1 MTTLRHLAWEILR
14 SGSEQP
20 LREVDHAAAAWELE
34 PRDRGLLRRII
45 GTEVRRRGTLRAVV
59 QRFTHGSPKADLAA
73 HLRIG
78 LAQLLFLDKVPPH
91 AAISET
97 VSAARDTLGLSKGR
111 IVNGVLREV
120 QRQLEPGVSG
130 DPRCD
135 LPGRD
140 LHFRDPLFRDPGEHP
155 SLWAEDALNI
165 PSHLHKRWSKR
176 HGEETAQSL
185 GRWFLEEPP
194 LVVHGANAEDA
205 EALAAAGASA
215 QEAGSWRL
223 PSDRARELF
232 ELEGFRAGRLFVQG
246 ETAARATALAST
258 GPDTRALDLCAAPG
272 TKALGLAAGGA
283 WVVAADR
290 SSHRLSR
297 MPAELERRG
306 LTGRVQPVACSAGEG
321 LAVDARFDSVLVDA
335 PCSNTGVLGARPGAR
350 WRLGPASLR
359 ELADLQAGLL
369 ESAASRVLP
378 GGVLVWSVCSLEPEE
393 GDQRV
398 RAFLREHPEFEL
410 AETFTALPGPGGPVD
425 GGHASRL
432 VRRA

>member
-1 MTTLRHLAWEILR
+1 
-14 SGSEQP
+14 
-20 LREVDHAAAAWELE
+20 
-34 PRDRGLLRRII
+34 
-45 GTEVRRRGTLRAVV
+45 
-59 QRFTHGSPKADLAA
+59 
-73 HLRIG
+73 
-78 LAQLLFLDKVPPH
+78 
-91 AAISET
+91 
-97 VSAARDTLGLSKGR
+97 
-111 IVNGVLREV
+111 
-120 QRQLEPGVSG
+120 
-130 DPRCD
+130 
-135 LPGRD
+135 
-140 LHFRDPLFRDPGEHP
+140 
-155 SLWAEDALNI
+155 
-165 PSHLHKRWSKR
+165 
-176 HGEETAQSL
+176 
-185 GRWFLEEPP
+185 
-194 LVVHGANAEDA
+194 
-205 EALAAAGASA
+205 
-215 QEAGSWRL
+215 
-223 PSDRARELF
+223 
-232 ELEGFRAGRLFVQG
+232 
-246 ETAARATALAST
+246 
-258 GPDTRALDLCAAPG
+258 
-272 TKALGLAAGGA
+272 
-283 WVVAADR
+283 
-290 SSHRLSR
+290 